1 MGGVDDQVD
10 LRRRFDQW
18 SRDLSFCEYRRSLRA
33 VPVGVLDA
41 VYGDEL
47 AVLRPRPWLR

>member
-1 MGGVDDQVD
+1 MGADDHVD
-10 LRRRFDQW
+10 LRRSFDQW
-18 SRDLSFCEYRRSLRA
+18 SRDLSFFEYRRSLRA
-33 VPVGVLDA
+33 VPVDVLDA